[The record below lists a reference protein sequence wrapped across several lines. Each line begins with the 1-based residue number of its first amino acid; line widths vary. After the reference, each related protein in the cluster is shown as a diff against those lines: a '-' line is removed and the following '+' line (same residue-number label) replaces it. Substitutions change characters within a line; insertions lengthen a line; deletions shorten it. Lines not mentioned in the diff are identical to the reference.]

1 MSGRTQMNGHGN
13 RYLTG
18 WGLENSAVTG
28 RSRSMRRKFGR
39 FSRAE
44 WPRRVIST
52 RLRVVWTASRWK
64 MLLTVDSGDF
74 LVIRACLFLEF
85 VEYDCIK
92 MGRDFFTYRMNDEK
106 KLNNDNKCDTL
117 QTSTKPRQIK
127 DWAVD
132 FVVKLL
138 SKYVWL
144 FIFYILLSFKL
155 IFVQ

>member
-1 MSGRTQMNGHGN
+1 MSGRMQMSGHGN
-13 RYLTG
+13 RYLMG
-18 WGLENSAVTG
+18 WGLENSVVTG

-52 RLRVVWTASRWK
+52 RLRVVRTASRWK

-85 VEYDCIK
+85 VEYDCMK
-92 MGRDFFTYRMNDEK
+92 MGRDFFTYRMNEEK

-117 QTSTKPRQIK
+117 QTSTKPRKINVR
-127 DWAVD
+127 AVD

-155 IFVQ
+155 FIAQ

>member
-1 MSGRTQMNGHGN
+1 
-13 RYLTG
+13 
-18 WGLENSAVTG
+18 
-28 RSRSMRRKFGR
+28 
-39 FSRAE
+39 
-44 WPRRVIST
+44 
-52 RLRVVWTASRWK
+52 

-85 VEYDCIK
+85 VEYDCMK
-92 MGRDFFTYRMNDEK
+92 MGRDFFTYRMNEEK

-117 QTSTKPRQIK
+117 QTSTKPRKINVR
-127 DWAVD
+127 AVD

-144 FIFYILLSFKL
+144 FIFYILLSFKS

>member
-1 MSGRTQMNGHGN
+1 
-13 RYLTG
+13 
-18 WGLENSAVTG
+18 
-28 RSRSMRRKFGR
+28 
-39 FSRAE
+39 
-44 WPRRVIST
+44 
-52 RLRVVWTASRWK
+52 

-92 MGRDFFTYRMNDEK
+92 MGRDFFVCRMNEEK

-117 QTSTKPRQIK
+117 QKSTKPRKINVR
-127 DWAVD
+127 AVD

-155 IFVQ
+155 FFVQ